1 MAHVS
6 SKRHLR
12 NITIPKTWPISRK
25 KYYWII
31 RPSTNGYKFE
41 YGMPI
46 LLWLRDYLKI
56 VKNKKEA
63 KYLLRNE
70 KVLVNNKKIKDLGH
84 NVGLF
89 DVISIK
95 DLNKNYRVVMS
106 NNLKLKLVEI
116 PEQEK
121 DLKII
126 KIVRK
131 NLVKGGK
138 IQVTGIDGRNFIIDD
153 KDIKTG
159 DSILFNTKENKI
171 EKIIKMN
178 KGNLI
183 YIFYGAKVSTIGK
196 LENIKIF
203 RKPFGHTRFIEYIN
217 MDNNK
222 KEETIFDYSVVIGE
236 DKPLITVR

>member
-6 SKRHLR
+6 NKRHLR
-12 NITIPKTWPISRK
+12 NIAIPKTWPISRK

-31 RPSTNGYKFE
+31 RPLTNGYKFE

-63 KYLLRNE
+63 KYLLRNG
-70 KVLVNNKKIKDLGH
+70 KVLVNNKKIKDLGY

-116 PEQEK
+116 SEQEK

-138 IQVTGIDGRNFIIDD
+138 IQITVIDGRNFIIDD

-171 EKIIKMN
+171 EKVIKMS

-183 YIFYGAKVSTIGK
+183 YIFYGAKVGVIGK

-222 KEETIFDYSVVIGE
+222 REETIFDYSIVIGE

>member
-1 MAHVS
+1 MFPI
-6 SKRHLR
+6 KGHLR

-41 YGMPI
+41 YSMPI

-70 KVLVNNKKIKDLGH
+70 KVLVNNKKIKDLGYS
-84 NVGLF
+84 VGLF

-106 NNLKLKLVEI
+106 NNLKLKLAAI

-126 KIVRK
+126 KIVKK

-159 DSILFNTKENKI
+159 DSILFNPKENKI
-171 EKIIKMN
+171 EKIIKLN

-183 YIFYGAKVSTIGK
+183 YIFYRAKVST
-196 LENIKIF
+196 
-203 RKPFGHTRFIEYIN
+203 
-217 MDNNK
+217 MD
-222 KEETIFDYSVVIGE
+222 D
-236 DKPLITVR
+236 

>member
-6 SKRHLR
+6 NKRHLR
-12 NITIPKTWPISRK
+12 NITILKTWPISRK

-31 RPSTNGYKFE
+31 RPTTNGYKFE

-46 LLWLRDYLKI
+46 LLWLRDYLNI

-70 KVLVNNKKIKDLGH
+70 KVLVNNKKIKDLGY

-131 NLVKGGK
+131 NVVKGGK

-178 KGNLI
+178 RGNLI

-222 KEETIFDYSVVIGE
+222 KEETIFDYSVVISE
-236 DKPLITVR
+236 DKSLITVR

>member
-6 SKRHLR
+6 NKRHLR
-12 NITIPKTWPISRK
+12 NIAIPKTWPISRK

-41 YGMPI
+41 YSMPI

-70 KVLVNNKKIKDLGH
+70 KVLVNNKKIKDLGYS
-84 NVGLF
+84 VGLF

-106 NNLKLKLVEI
+106 NNLKLRLIEI

-126 KIVRK
+126 KIIRK
-131 NLVKGGK
+131 NLVNGGK

-153 KDIKTG
+153 KNIKTG

-196 LENIKIF
+196 LEDIKIL

-217 MDNNK
+217 LDNNK
-222 KEETIFDYSVVIGE
+222 KEETIFDYSIVIGE

>member
-1 MAHVS
+1 
-6 SKRHLR
+6 
-12 NITIPKTWPISRK
+12 
-25 KYYWII
+25 
-31 RPSTNGYKFE
+31 
-41 YGMPI
+41 
-46 LLWLRDYLKI
+46 
-56 VKNKKEA
+56 
-63 KYLLRNE
+63 
-70 KVLVNNKKIKDLGH
+70 VNNKKIKDLRY

-106 NNLKLKLVEI
+106 DNLKLRLIEI

-153 KDIKTG
+153 KNIKTG

-178 KGNLI
+178 KGSLI

-196 LENIKIF
+196 LENIKILK
-203 RKPFGHTRFIEYIN
+203 KPFGHTRFIEYIN
-217 MDNNK
+217 IDNNK
-222 KEETIFDYSVVIGE
+222 KEETIFDYSIVIGE
-236 DKPLITVR
+236 EKPLITVR

>member
-6 SKRHLR
+6 NKRHLR
-12 NITIPKTWPISRK
+12 NIAIPKTWPISRK

-46 LLWLRDYLKI
+46 LLWLRDYLNI
-56 VKNKKEA
+56 VKNKREA
-63 KYLLRNE
+63 KYLLRNG
-70 KVLVNNKKIKDLGH
+70 KILVNNKKIKDLGY

-106 NNLKLKLVEI
+106 NNLKLRLIEI

-196 LENIKIF
+196 LEDIKIL
-203 RKPFGHTRFIEYIN
+203 RKPFGHTRFIEYTNI
-217 MDNNK
+217 DNNK
-222 KEETIFDYSVVIGE
+222 REETIFDYSIVIGE

>member
-6 SKRHLR
+6 NKRHLR
-12 NITIPKTWPISRK
+12 NIAIPKTWPISRK
-25 KYYWII
+25 RYYWII

-63 KYLLRNE
+63 KYLLRNG
-70 KVLVNNKKIKDLGH
+70 KVLVNNKKIKDLGY

-116 PEQEK
+116 SEQEK

-126 KIVRK
+126 KIIRK

-138 IQVTGIDGRNFIIDD
+138 IQITGIDGRNFIIDD

-203 RKPFGHTRFIEYIN
+203 RKPFGHTRFVEYIN
-217 MDNNK
+217 MDSNK
-222 KEETIFDYSVVIGE
+222 REETIFDYSIVIGE